1 MSEHVSV
8 EVGPSGGPLAVKRA
22 GSDDGRQRLRREAE
36 VLQAVQG
43 PGVVDFVA
51 LDDDDT
57 TTSLSTAWLGGGTF
71 AAASFAPKKL
81 ASATA
86 SLALTV
92 ASLHDRG
99 VVHRRVTGDHVLLD
113 SAGRVLLTGFA
124 EATDASTSSDTA
136 SSGSAMADDVHD
148 IGDLV
153 LAKLPAEPPPVLRL
167 RTNAASAEVVERL
180 RAIASRATDADP
192 TRRPS
197 ARALAGLLTEVAG
210 ERPPAPPRGPI
221 PLGRPE
227 LARTLAEPHPLA
239 PALDAAKTAIAA
251 ARTGAAIRVVA
262 VAACV
267 GVVVTIALGA
277 RAAFAGGGGEQI
289 DPPPVEPIEAI
300 TIAAPTTVETVARV
314 WPTTSVSTEA
324 VTIEQGA
331 IRVGDRQYDVGEP
344 NDSIAV
350 ADWDCDG
357 RDTAALVRPETGE
370 VYVFDA
376 WADSGTP
383 VTARLLDRVEGARA
397 IEPETCGVLAVI
409 GADGT
414 RMRVPLD
421 AGAAG

>member
-180 RAIASRATDADP
+180 AHDCEPRHRCRSDEAPVSQGARRLAD
-192 TRRPS
+192 
-197 ARALAGLLTEVAG
+197 
-210 ERPPAPPRGPI
+210 RGR
-221 PLGRPE
+221 GR
-227 LARTLAEPHPLA
+227 
-239 PALDAAKTAIAA
+239 TA
-251 ARTGAAIRVVA
+251 TGAGASSAYRRRFPGPQTVSA
-262 VAACV
+262 
-267 GVVVTIALGA
+267 TISL
-277 RAAFAGGGGEQI
+277 
-289 DPPPVEPIEAI
+289 
-300 TIAAPTTVETVARV
+300 
-314 WPTTSVSTEA
+314 
-324 VTIEQGA
+324 
-331 IRVGDRQYDVGEP
+331 
-344 NDSIAV
+344 
-350 ADWDCDG
+350 
-357 RDTAALVRPETGE
+357 
-370 VYVFDA
+370 
-376 WADSGTP
+376 
-383 VTARLLDRVEGARA
+383 
-397 IEPETCGVLAVI
+397 
-409 GADGT
+409 
-414 RMRVPLD
+414 
-421 AGAAG
+421 

>member
-8 EVGPSGGPLAVKRA
+8 EVGPGGGPVAVKRA
-22 GSDDGRQRLRREAE
+22 EGGDGRQRLRREAE
-36 VLQAVQG
+36 VLKTVQG

-92 ASLHDRG
+92 ASLHERG
-99 VVHRRVTGDHVLLD
+99 FVHRRVTGDHVLLD
-113 SAGRVLLTGFA
+113 SAGRVVLTGFA
-124 EATDASTSSDTA
+124 EATDASTSSD
-136 SSGSAMADDVHD
+136 AMADDVHD

-153 LAKLPAEPPPVLRL
+153 LGKLPAEPPPVLRL
-167 RTNAASAEVVERL
+167 RANAASAEVVERL

-210 ERPPAPPRGPI
+210 ERPPAPARGPI

-227 LARTLAEPHPLA
+227 PARTPAEPHPLS
-239 PALDAAKTAIAA
+239 PALDAAKNAIAA

-289 DPPPVEPIEAI
+289 DPAAVEPIEA
-300 TIAAPTTVETVARV
+300 TTTAAPTTVEAVSRV

-331 IRVGDRQYDVGEP
+331 IRVGDRHYDVGEP

-376 WADSGTP
+376 WADAGKP
-383 VTARLLDRVEGARA
+383 VTARLLDRIEGARA
-397 IEPETCGVLAVI
+397 IEPETCGVLTVI
-409 GADGT
+409 DADGT

>member
-8 EVGPSGGPLAVKRA
+8 EVGPGGGPVAVKRA
-22 GSDDGRQRLRREAE
+22 EGDDGRQRLRREAE
-36 VLQAVQG
+36 VLKTVQG

-99 VVHRRVTGDHVLLD
+99 VAHRRVTGDHVLLD
-113 SAGRVLLTGFA
+113 SAGRVVLTGFA

-136 SSGSAMADDVHD
+136 PSASAMADDVHD

-289 DPPPVEPIEAI
+289 DSAAVEPIEAI
-300 TIAAPTTVETVARV
+300 TIAAPTTAETVARV
-314 WPTTSVSTEA
+314 WPTTSISTET

-376 WADSGTP
+376 WADAGAP
-383 VTARLLDRVEGARA
+383 VTARLLERVEGARA

-414 RMRVPLD
+414 RMSVPLD